1 MAGLKF
7 MEHAEDLAIQNK
19 LPEAE
24 KFYFDTASYFDYCL
38 KLYSSARRQYLSS
51 LVYVTCMSLR

>member
-1 MAGLKF
+1 